1 MSTGPQASHARW
13 DDLPVDAPMPLL
25 ERRRL
30 IGENAM
36 ISHISLR
43 KGFSI
48 ESHAHTNEQ
57 ITVVLEGCIR
67 FGVGEP
73 GSEEFRHIVARP
85 GETVLLPPNCPH
97 GAEALED
104 TVVLDIFSP
113 PSSETGIDRAE
124 S

>member
-1 MSTGPQASHARW
+1 MSTAPRADHARW
-13 DDLPVDAPMPLL
+13 DDLPIDSPMPLL

-30 IGENAM
+30 IGQHVM
-36 ISHISLR
+36 VSHISLR

-48 ESHAHTNEQ
+48 ASHTHANEQ

-73 GSEEFRHIVARP
+73 GSEEFRHIVARS
-85 GETVLLPPNCPH
+85 GETVLLPPDCPH
-97 GAEALED
+97 GAEALEN
-104 TVVLDIFSP
+104 TIVLDIFSP
-113 PSSETGIDRAE
+113 PSAETGIDRAD